1 MGSYINNH
9 GGGGKTR
16 VAFPG
21 STGKLSSEV
30 RYFGYVSGKLPTY
43 PFPNINTYFYARN
56 MLSSEPL
63 SAELQS
69 IEFFRLVVT

>member
-1 MGSYINNH
+1 M
-9 GGGGKTR
+9 GGGRKTR

-56 MLSSEPL
+56 MLSVRTFIRRATEDRIFSFSGHVISVHP
-63 SAELQS
+63 
-69 IEFFRLVVT
+69 